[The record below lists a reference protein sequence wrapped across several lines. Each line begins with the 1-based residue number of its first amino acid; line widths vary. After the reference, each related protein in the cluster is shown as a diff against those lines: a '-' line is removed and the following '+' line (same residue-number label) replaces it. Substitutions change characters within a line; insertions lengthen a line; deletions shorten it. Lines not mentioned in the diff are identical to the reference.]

1 MSDRKK
7 FDQANKNIKIN
18 TLRLQNLKDN
28 VAQELEYLLEQINFS
43 ADITI
48 DEGIKNNIPI
58 EEWEPIAQEKYK
70 NPDFNFIEYVWFS
83 KEEPEHKEVT
93 KPASTLLISHTDDFS
108 PEGMNDP
115 DNTPPVI
122 KNTKKTTEVNTDEK
136 PKTKKARR
144 KWKVILNEVVE
155 YEGEPICRHKEEYS
169 GIEIVKTEEKT
180 DKEEKES
187 VLQITM

>member
-1 MSDRKK
+1 
-7 FDQANKNIKIN
+7 
-18 TLRLQNLKDN
+18 
-28 VAQELEYLLEQINFS
+28 
-43 ADITI
+43 
-48 DEGIKNNIPI
+48 
-58 EEWEPIAQEKYK
+58 
-70 NPDFNFIEYVWFS
+70 
-83 KEEPEHKEVT
+83 
-93 KPASTLLISHTDDFS
+93 
-108 PEGMNDP
+108 MNDP